1 MFAIFLSIPLAIFTI
16 ALAVV
21 PLVWSIRRHDEWTSA
36 SASAPARLASPVP
49 AHDELEELVAA

>member
-21 PLVWSIRRHDEWTSA
+21 PLVWSIRRHDEWA

-49 AHDELEELVAA
+49 ARDELEELVAA